1 MTGNKDAKIGGLLLA
16 AGGSS
21 RLGRPKQLVRHRGK
35 ALIRHA
41 AEALVDAGCC
51 PVGVVL
57 GYEIEGSTAELSGLD
72 VHMFVNE
79 EWQSGMASSIVH
91 GVRQLLL
98 IEPTLD
104 AVLIT
109 LCDQPEITHEYL
121 KRFLVLF
128 RDSGAGIIASE
139 QRDINGVPALFSR
152 DHFDELLSLRGDIGA
167 RDLIRRSGK
176 AATIRTDAEF
186 SDVDTPEDLAK
197 LASDETSSG

>member
-1 MTGNKDAKIGGLLLA
+1 MTVNKEAKIGGLLLA

-21 RLGRPKQLVRHRGK
+21 RLGRPKQLVRYRGK

-41 AEALVDAGCC
+41 AEALVDAGCS

-57 GYEIEGSTAELSGLD
+57 GYEVGGSTAELSDLAVD
-72 VHMFVNE
+72 IFINE
-79 EWQSGMASSIVH
+79 EWKSGMGSSIVH
-91 GVRQLLL
+91 GIRQLLL
-98 IEPTLD
+98 IEPALA

-109 LCDQPEITHEYL
+109 LCDQPQITHEYL
-121 KRFLVLF
+121 ERFLVLF
-128 RDSGAGIIASE
+128 RDSGAGIISSE
-139 QRDINGVPALFSR
+139 QRDIKGVPALFSR

-176 AATIRTDAEF
+176 VATIRTDAVF

-197 LASDETSSG
+197 LSID

>member
-1 MTGNKDAKIGGLLLA
+1 MTGNKDPKIGGLLLA

-41 AEALVDAGCC
+41 AEALVNAGCS

-57 GYEIEGSTAELSGLD
+57 GSEIAGSSAELVGLG
-72 VHMFVNE
+72 VHILINE
-79 EWQSGMASSIVH
+79 EWKSGMGLSIVH
-91 GVRQLLL
+91 GMRQLLL
-98 IEPTLD
+98 IEPMLD

-128 RDSGAGIIASE
+128 RDSGAGIISSE
-139 QRDINGVPALFSR
+139 HRDIKGVPALFSR
-152 DHFDELLSLRGDIGA
+152 DHFDKLLSLRGDIGA
-167 RDLIRRSGK
+167 RDLIRRSTK
-176 AATIRTDAEF
+176 VATIRTDAVF

-197 LASDETSSG
+197 LAIDETSSG